1 MNLLN
6 TICRCK
12 EAAYSMKVIVGN
24 NRNRMLL
31 IRTFYSLKIDKY
43 NSAYEMTWIKVA
55 VKEEINSGKGKEM
68 NVNGIRIALFNAS
81 GKYYAVEALCR
92 HQDGSLAPGRIDG
105 EIVECPLHSWHY
117 NIRTGQLLDYLE
129 GVELT
134 TYDVDVKGND
144 IYVNV

>member
-1 MNLLN
+1 
-6 TICRCK
+6 
-12 EAAYSMKVIVGN
+12 
-24 NRNRMLL
+24 
-31 IRTFYSLKIDKY
+31 
-43 NSAYEMTWIKVA
+43 MTWIKVA
-55 VKEEINSGKGKEM
+55 AKEEINNGKGKEL
-68 NVNGIRIALFNAS
+68 NVNGTRIALFNAN

-134 TYDVDVKGND
+134 TYDVDAKGND
-144 IYVNV
+144 IYVDV